1 MLCEASRQAQ
11 QRRRG
16 SFVDTQGLGFKSAV
30 LGIWGGEQHAMTTVP
45 RGPAD
50 RPMSPHLQ
58 VWRWH
63 VTMLTSI
70 LHRVTGVGLYAGA
83 LMVAVWAV
91 ALASGPDAYAMVMGL
106 LGSPLG
112 RLVMLGMTLSVF
124 YHLGNGVRHLIW
136 DLGHGL
142 DLPSANASAYGVFGF
157 TLAATAAAWIIAYMT
172 GALA

>member
-1 MLCEASRQAQ
+1 MICEASGQAAT
-11 QRRRG
+11 RRPG
-16 SFVDTQGLGFKSAV
+16 GFVDTCRRGFKSGD
-30 LGIWGGEQHAMTTVP
+30 LGIWGGDERAMTTVP

-83 LMVAVWAV
+83 LIVAVWAV
-91 ALASGPDAYAMVMGL
+91 ALARGPDDYATVMGL

-124 YHLGNGVRHLIW
+124 YHLGNGIRHLVW

-142 DLPSANASAYGVFGF
+142 DVPSANASAYGVFGF

-172 GALA
+172 GALS